1 MTDLKLFRIV
11 SGQAAEL
18 PSSSVALER
27 SLQQVIERNMEVMFG
42 VRLLASEYSTGV
54 KHGGRM
60 DSLGIDEN
68 YSPVIFEYKRAI
80 NENVINQGLFYL
92 DWLMDH
98 RGDFTMLVLQKLG
111 EEAANSIDWRN
122 PRLICVASGFTKY
135 DEHAV
140 QQMNRSIE
148 LVRYRDFEGDLLA
161 LELMTG
167 TRVDPVTAEGAP
179 ATPSSR
185 GMSAPSYA
193 KTTSELLDQADPE
206 LKDLYHAVE
215 DFCLALG
222 DDVTKRTLKYYFAFR
237 RLKNFACVEVH
248 PQTRNLL
255 VYLKIN
261 PDTVE
266 LEDGFTRDVRAIGHF
281 GTGDLELRIH
291 SASDFEK
298 ARSLIQRSYEAS

>member
-1 MTDLKLFRIV
+1 MTDLKLFRIAGGV
-11 SGQAAEL
+11 ASEL

-135 DEHAV
+135 DAHAV

-193 KTTSELLDQADPE
+193 KTTSELLDQADLE
-206 LKDLYHAVE
+206 LKDLYQAVE

-222 DDVTKRTLKYYFAFR
+222 DDVTKKT
-237 RLKNFACVEVH
+237 
-248 PQTRNLL
+248 
-255 VYLKIN
+255 
-261 PDTVE
+261 
-266 LEDGFTRDVRAIGHF
+266 
-281 GTGDLELRIH
+281 
-291 SASDFEK
+291 
-298 ARSLIQRSYEAS
+298 